1 MVNGWRAEYL
11 AENLLLKLEI
21 DGRGA
26 PDLSPLVPKV
36 ILENNRHIIPA
47 DLFTHQQ
54 RPRTA
59 DASINRARL
68 NTSRRT
74 CS

>member
-26 PDLSPLVPKV
+26 PEV

-59 DASINRARL
+59 DASINRARSVCDGEWL
-68 NTSRRT
+68 EG
-74 CS
+74 